1 MGELKMPPRGKGA
14 TMLQELNAEHA
25 STPEEVSNDAT
36 NVTTLQETP
45 ITTNERRKKRA
56 KNTALAGKEAW
67 QTSLDGGLRLE
78 RLEHALKL
86 GEEDEISVVTV
97 RVSAL
102 LNEYMDRFV
111 QRINQTNPKRKY
123 RKQDAVLEAF
133 AAFYADHPIPPAPAD
148 DEL

>member
-25 STPEEVSNDAT
+25 EASEEVSNDTT

-45 ITTNERRKKRA
+45 VATNERRDAARER
-56 KNTALAGKEAW
+56 KESE
-67 QTSLDGGLRLE
+67 QTSLDGGSRQE

-97 RVSAL
+97 RVSAR
-102 LNEYMDRFV
+102 LNEYMDRYV
-111 QRINQTNPKRKY
+111 QRVNQTNPKRKY
-123 RKQDAVLEAF
+123 RKQDAILETF
-133 AAFYADHPIPPAPAD
+133 AAFYADHPMPPALAD